1 MRHRTLGL
9 TRPSSDANEDFF
21 TIPGLAGGAIGTK
34 YDWNTT
40 YTPNPALQNRSV
52 SIPQGKIVGGGTKLN
67 RMVFD
72 RGSKSDFDRWAEL
85 GNPGW
90 DYDGLFP
97 YFKKVGR
104 LLIIREHG
112 KQTLTV

>member
-1 MRHRTLGL
+1 
-9 TRPSSDANEDFF
+9 
-21 TIPGLAGGAIGTK
+21 
-34 YDWNTT
+34 
-40 YTPNPALQNRSV
+40 
-52 SIPQGKIVGGGTKLN
+52 
-67 RMVFD
+67 MVFD

-104 LLIIREHG
+104 PVISFESRGEGADNVTARDFHTS
-112 KQTLTV
+112 Q